1 MKHYEIPTMNDCMT
15 LKPISIRPDE
25 PVANALGLMF
35 RHGIRHLPVVDGD
48 QLVGILSDRDIGR
61 KQEATEE
68 EPIVYGDIDLQ
79 QAVSEVMSDRP
90 ISVKEDASIH
100 QAIEQMVEHRIG
112 SLPVIDSYNKLIG
125 IFTETD
131 ALQYCLRLIERY

>member
-1 MKHYEIPTMNDCMT
+1 MKHYEIPAMNDCMT

-25 PVANALGLMF
+25 SVAKALGLMLN
-35 RHGIRHLPVVDGD
+35 HGIRHLPVVDGD

-61 KQEATEE
+61 GGTTEA

-79 QAVSEVMSDRP
+79 QPVSKVMSGRP
-90 ISVKEDASIH
+90 ISVGEETLVP
-100 QAIEQMVEHRIG
+100 QAIKQMVEHRIG
-112 SLPVIDSYNKLIG
+112 SLPVVDSYNKLVG

-131 ALQYCLRLIERY
+131 ALQFCLRLIERY

>member
-1 MKHYEIPTMNDCMT
+1 MKHYEIPAMNECMT

-25 PVANALGLMF
+25 PVEKALGLMLN
-35 RHGIRHLPVVDGD
+35 HGIRHLPVVDGD

-61 KQEATEE
+61 GRTTEA

-79 QAVSEVMSDRP
+79 QPVSEVMSGQP
-90 ISVKEDASIH
+90 ISVGEETPIH
-100 QAIEQMVEHRIG
+100 QAIKQMIEHRIG
-112 SLPVIDSYNKLIG
+112 ALPVVDPYHKLVG

-131 ALQYCLRLIERY
+131 ALQVCLHLIERY

>member
-1 MKHYEIPTMNDCMT
+1 MKHYEIPAIKDCMT
-15 LKPISIRPDE
+15 LKPISIRSDE

-48 QLVGILSDRDIGR
+48 QLVGILSDHDIG
-61 KQEATEE
+61 QEGRTTEDA
-68 EPIVYGDIDLQ
+68 PKVYGDIDLH
-79 QAVSEVMSDRP
+79 QAVSEVMSDQP
-90 ISVKEDASIH
+90 IAVKGETLIH
-100 QAIEQMVEHRIG
+100 HAIKQMVEHRIG
-112 SLPVIDSYNKLIG
+112 SLPVVDSDHKLIG